1 MYFHGLIAHFFW
13 VWKKKV
19 QQFIYCWM
27 YHSLLAHLLNGIL
40 VVFKFITA
48 LLIIPQTFTCMLLC
62 GHKFQTALGKY
73 QGQQLLD
80 CMVRVWQFLTKL
92 NTTKSSRV
100 LFCYFVSPSI
110 VTEKS
115 YCSTS
120 LSAFGAVSVFTILIV
135 VWWCSLS
142 LSAAIP

>member
-1 MYFHGLIAHFFW
+1 
-13 VWKKKV
+13 
-19 QQFIYCWM
+19 M

-120 LSAFGAVSVFTILIV
+120 LSAFGAVSVLAFHHFNRCVVVLTVIV
-135 VWWCSLS
+135 SCHSLMTCSVSFLCLFVICMS
-142 LSAAIP
+142 FW